1 MPRAFVEISFTD
13 LLRIVDELGASER
26 LALMR
31 HLGVDIPRVDEA
43 SFEAAEPTRPGGH
56 HRPTRPPGEDE
67 PPTAVMGRDE
77 ASRTGE
83 VPVLGRTGEHAN
95 D

>member
-13 LLRIVDELGASER
+13 LLRIVDELGAVER

-31 HLGVDIPRVDEA
+31 HLGVDIPRAEEPF
-43 SFEAAEPTRPGGH
+43 FEGAEPTAPRG
-56 HRPTRPPGEDE
+56 HRPTRPPTDDE
-67 PPTAVMGRDE
+67 PPPTVSQRDE
-77 ASRTGE
+77 ATRTGE
-83 VPVLGRTGEHAN
+83 VFILGRTGEHPN

>member
-13 LLRIVDELGASER
+13 LLRIVDELGAAER

-31 HLGVDIPRVDEA
+31 HLGVDIPRLDEG
-43 SFEAAEPTRPGGH
+43 FEAAPPTVPGH
-56 HRPTRPPGEDE
+56 HRPTRPPTDDE
-67 PPTAVMGRDE
+67 PPTTVMKRDDAV
-77 ASRTGE
+77 RTGE
-83 VPVLGRTGEHAN
+83 VQILGRTGEHPN